1 MALHNVVI
9 TLSVCIDIHD
19 ENLSIEECVNNLDY
33 DEIVPGDFYA
43 ATVRSVEM
51 THYDVAYSTD
61 SEKNED
67 EESVEVD

>member
-19 ENLSIEECVNNLDY
+19 EDLSIEECVQNLDY
-33 DEIVPGDFYA
+33 SDIAANDFCA

-51 THYDVAYSTD
+51 THYDVAYSTTG
-61 SEKNED
+61 SED
-67 EESVEVD
+67 TEESVEVD